1 MTIRMFVLKLM
12 NSLETTETKM
22 LDITTT
28 KNKELGLWDITATL
42 TLPPITITRLKK
54 DKNDIEY
61 ELRNAFSEV
70 IQEIVEKHCE
80 DEV

>member
-1 MTIRMFVLKLM
+1 MTENQM
-12 NSLETTETKM
+12 LE
-22 LDITTT
+22 INTT

-54 DKNDIEY
+54 DKSDIEY
-61 ELRNAFSEV
+61 ELRDGFSDV
-70 IQEIVEKHCE
+70 IREIIEKHCE

>member
-1 MTIRMFVLKLM
+1 
-12 NSLETTETKM
+12 M

-42 TLPPITITRLKK
+42 TLPPITVTTMKK
-54 DKNDIEY
+54 DKSDIEY
-61 ELRNAFSEV
+61 ALRDACGDV
-70 IQEIVEKHCE
+70 IREIIEKHCE

>member
-1 MTIRMFVLKLM
+1 M
-12 NSLETTETKM
+12 LEIK
-22 LDITTT
+22 TT

-42 TLPPITITRLKK
+42 TFPPITVTRLKK
-54 DKNDIEY
+54 DRSDIQY

-80 DEV
+80 ED

>member
-1 MTIRMFVLKLM
+1 MAKQ
-12 NSLETTETKM
+12 M

-42 TLPPITITRLKK
+42 TLPPITVNRLKK
-54 DKNDIEY
+54 DKSDIAY

-70 IQEIVEKHCE
+70 VQEIVEKHCE
-80 DEV
+80 ED

>member
-1 MTIRMFVLKLM
+1 MFVLKLM
-12 NSLETTETKM
+12 NSLATTETKM
-22 LDITTT
+22 LDVNTT
-28 KNKELGLWDITATL
+28 KNKELGLWEITATL

>member
-1 MTIRMFVLKLM
+1 
-12 NSLETTETKM
+12 M

-42 TLPPITITRLKK
+42 TLPPITVTRMKK
-54 DKNDIEY
+54 DKSDIEY
-61 ELRNAFSEV
+61 ELRDAFGDV
-70 IQEIVEKHCE
+70 IREIIEKHCE